1 LILVERGAPGMFPEE
16 RLRQMKKRLEEVEAS
31 LADPEVLADPR
42 RLALL
47 SRERAELEPA
57 ARILKEKERLE
68 ADLAAARQLEAEAD
82 PASAEVLREEIEEIE
97 KALARLEEEAR
108 ELLVPR
114 DPYSGRDVLVEVR
127 AGVGG
132 EEAALFARDLVE
144 MYLRFAQRKGWRA
157 EVISSSPTDLGGF
170 REAVIEVKGK
180 SAYPML
186 KFESGVHR
194 VQRVPVTESGGRIHT
209 STATVAVLPEADE
222 IEVEI
227 SPKDLKVEV
236 FRASGPGGQY
246 VNTTESAV
254 RITHLPTGITVSC
267 QEERSQLQNRE
278 RAMRILRARLL
289 ALEEERRRE
298 EEARMR
304 RAQVGTGERSE
315 KIRTYNFPQNR
326 VTDHRVGLTLHKL
339 AEVLAGDL
347 DEIVEALLARERE
360 EALAAAGR

>member
-1 LILVERGAPGMFPEE
+1 MFPEE
-16 RLRQMKKRLEEVEAS
+16 RLRQMKRRLEEVEAS
-31 LADPEVLADPR
+31 LADPGVLSDPR

-57 ARILKEKERLE
+57 ARILEEKERLE
-68 ADLAAARQLEAEAD
+68 ADLAAARELLEKEAD
-82 PASAEVLREEIEEIE
+82 PASAEIIQEEIGRIE
-97 KALARLEEEAR
+97 GALARLEEEAK
-108 ELLVPR
+108 ELIIPR
-114 DPYSGRDVLVEVR
+114 DPYSGRDVLLEVR

-144 MYLRFAQRKGWRA
+144 MYLRFAQKKGWKA
-157 EVISSSPTDLGGF
+157 ELISSSPTDLGGF
-170 REAVIEVKGK
+170 REAVLEVKGRN
-180 SAYPML
+180 AYPLL

-194 VQRVPVTESGGRIHT
+194 VQRVPVTESSGRIHT

-222 IEVEI
+222 VEVEI
-227 SPKDLKVEV
+227 NPKDIRVEV

-254 RITHLPTGITVSC
+254 RITHLPTGISVSC
-267 QEERSQLQNRE
+267 QEERSQIQNRE
-278 RAMRILRARLL
+278 RAMKILRARLL

-298 EEARMR
+298 EEAAAR

-326 VTDHRVGLTLHKL
+326 VTDHRVGLTVYKL
-339 AEVLAGDL
+339 EEVLSGEL
-347 DEIVEALLARERE
+347 DEFVEALLARERE
-360 EALAAAGR
+360 QVLASSGG